1 VLGSVLLKSIRDLR
15 RGFAWWALGLVGYVA
30 LIVSVYP
37 TVRDNPELDELVES
51 YPEALKAFIAFGG
64 QFDFTSAAGYLGSE
78 LFSFMMPAIFLVASV
93 GNGAG
98 SIAGEEERGTLDLL
112 LSAPLSR
119 ARIALEKLGAM
130 CLELAGLGVVLWLA
144 LWIGAQAFS
153 MHVSAGRLAAATALL
168 VVLAIAYGAI
178 AFMLAGAT
186 GRKGLA
192 VGVTVALAVAAYL
205 VNSLAGLVD
214 ALEPFQKVTPFYH
227 YAASDPLHQGLD
239 PWHTLFLLA
248 AGAAASAVGV
258 FLFGR
263 RDVGSSS

>member
-1 VLGSVLLKSIRDLR
+1 MPGSVLVKSLNDLR
-15 RGFAWWALGLVGYVA
+15 RGFTWWAVGLVGYVA

-37 TVRDNPELDELVES
+37 TVRDNPDLNELVES
-51 YPEALKAFIAFGG
+51 YPEALRAFISFGG

-78 LFSFMMPAIFLVASV
+78 LFSFMIPALFLVASV

-98 SIAGEEERGTLDLL
+98 SIAGEEDRGTLDLL

-119 ARIALEKLGAM
+119 TRIALEKLAAM
-130 CLELAGLGVVLWLA
+130 CVEIVGLGLVLWLA
-144 LWIGAQAFS
+144 LWIGARVSS
-153 MHVSAGRLAAATALL
+153 MEISAGNLAAAAAIL

-178 AFMLAGAT
+178 AFMLGAAT

-205 VNSLAGLVD
+205 VNSLAALVD
-214 ALEPFQKVTPFYH
+214 ILEPFQKVSPFYH
-227 YAASDPLHQGLD
+227 YAASDPLHQGLH

-248 AGAAASAVGV
+248 VGAAAATVGV

-263 RDVGSSS
+263 RDVAA